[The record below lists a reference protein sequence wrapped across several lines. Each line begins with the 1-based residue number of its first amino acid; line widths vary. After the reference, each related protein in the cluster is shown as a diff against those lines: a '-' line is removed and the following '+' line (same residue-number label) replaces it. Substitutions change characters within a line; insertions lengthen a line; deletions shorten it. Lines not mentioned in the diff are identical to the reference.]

1 MIVAGRDEIRIG
13 GSSASVSL
21 VGALAFVVAFI
32 GGFGG
37 AFAGALGG
45 ALARGLGGGFEAFLG
60 ANGSGLVILVVRS
73 RALRLG
79 YWSIRIASILP
90 NWEAQWVVVQLILRF
105 CSNWHL
111 ILVCVRAKSGG
122 FG

>member
-45 ALARGLGGGFEAFLG
+45 ALARGLGGGFEDFLG
-60 ANGSGLVILVVRS
+60 ADGLGSVILVVRS

-79 YWSIRIASILP
+79 
-90 NWEAQWVVVQLILRF
+90 
-105 CSNWHL
+105 C
-111 ILVCVRAKSGG
+111 
-122 FG
+122 